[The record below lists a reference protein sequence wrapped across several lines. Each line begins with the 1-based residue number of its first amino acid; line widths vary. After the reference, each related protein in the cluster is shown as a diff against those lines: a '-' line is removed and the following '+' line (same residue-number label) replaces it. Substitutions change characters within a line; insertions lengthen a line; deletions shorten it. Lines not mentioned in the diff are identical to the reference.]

1 MAAELPAAGDVEA
14 AWRAVIARLYELT
27 EGDRPGERV
36 EGCTHCRS
44 EWQERELAEVDR
56 ATAPAWLIDDFGSS
70 AMLTWGD
77 ERDFRWFMPRLF
89 EMLVTD
95 PQGVTTAERLALT
108 ICMAGLDDWPDEDF
122 DAVQSAYRALW
133 RRLVHGPRAMRRRR
147 LTRRMVAAPRPDPR
161 DVLTGAAIVG
171 LDVPALLDELFAAA
185 AGSRAAAE
193 DCAALA
199 EWVAYDFEHAL
210 SDNAWPG
217 ERDVA
222 VGFLAESTIAGLERL
237 ADGWAGEHIGK
248 RLRDVAEHFARDGR
262 SGAGARASTR

>member
-1 MAAELPAAGDVEA
+1 MSGRCWTARVTSSTCADALSSRAGARVQWELMAADLPAAGDVEA

-44 EWQERELAEVDR
+44 EWQERELAEADR

-89 EMLVTD
+89 EMLVTN
-95 PQGVTTAERLALT
+95 PQGVTTAERFALT

-133 RRLVHGPRAMRRRR
+133 RRLVHGPRPMRRRR

-161 DVLTGAAIVG
+161 AFLPGAPLVG
-171 LDVPALLDELFAAA
+171 FAGRGWPEELFPAA

-199 EWVAYDFEHAL
+199 EWVAYD
-210 SDNAWPG
+210 
-217 ERDVA
+217 
-222 VGFLAESTIAGLERL
+222 
-237 ADGWAGEHIGK
+237 
-248 RLRDVAEHFARDGR
+248 
-262 SGAGARASTR
+262 